1 MKGEINCAKN
11 VTELK
16 TPIVFAMCCL
26 LAIASRQEELLTI
39 TIPPPD
45 PTSNKPNDI
54 EIILCSKKISKNE
67 EQEENKKSKKDKV
80 VKMENKDKKEKK
92 TEKKAKKENKKENK
106 EKKIKKDKPKRDLGK
121 IATKVIAAILALM
134 MILAVA
140 GTLLYYIFVY
150 Y

>member
-1 MKGEINCAKN
+1 MKVVAKSMSATIPNRLTIPWLRTIGWEMKGEINCAKN

-54 EIILCSKKISKNE
+54 EIILCSKKISK
-67 EQEENKKSKKDKV
+67 KPLPISK
-80 VKMENKDKKEKK
+80 NPR
-92 TEKKAKKENKKENK
+92 
-106 EKKIKKDKPKRDLGK
+106 I
-121 IATKVIAAILALM
+121 
-134 MILAVA
+134 
-140 GTLLYYIFVY
+140 
-150 Y
+150 